1 MYGVNPTWGAQTN
14 AGRTHIAT
22 KGIVQSGL
30 VLNLDAGVSSSYPG
44 SGTTW
49 TDLSGNGRTGTL
61 TNMEVPG
68 DYTSTNGGILTFDG
82 MNEYVEWS
90 GSAIP
95 LTAATFIVWINRGA
109 ATGQAARAGLIMSRN
124 PTATGMNLNPNLS
137 NFALAYHWNDTS
149 PTYSWNSGLIIP
161 LNSWSMCALTV
172 TSSLATGYLYQASGL
187 TTATN
192 GTTHNPTSMSVINV
206 GRDAYESRPYLG
218 SMAQALIYNRA
229 LTAAEIQQNFNATR
243 SRYSI

>member
-1 MYGVNPTWGAQTN
+1 MGVAYNS
-14 AGRTHIAT
+14 
-22 KGIVQSGL
+22 KIVTDGL
-30 VLNLDAGVSSSYPG
+30 VLCLDAGNIKSYPG

-49 TDLSGNGRTGTL
+49 TDLSGNGRNGTL
-61 TNMEVPG
+61 TNMEIPS
-68 DYTSTNGGILTFDG
+68 DYTSTNGGILTFGGDD
-82 MNEYVEWS
+82 EYAVWS

-95 LTAATFIVWINRGA
+95 LTAATFIVWIKRGA

-124 PTATGMNLNPNLS
+124 PIATGMNLNPNLS
-137 NFALAYHWNDTS
+137 NFALAYHWNDDGA
-149 PTYSWNSGLIIP
+149 TYSWNSGLIIP

-192 GTTHNPTSMSVINV
+192 STSHGSTSMSVINV

-229 LTAAEIQQNFNATR
+229 LTATEIRQNYLATK
-243 SRYSI
+243 SRYFS